1 VIGERRVKIVAII
14 AGTLAIIAT
23 AAFPATAA
31 PSRQVQFD
39 YAKFNEALNRFEAAH
54 PEDYLGRERVLK
66 AWGATDYRVTLPGL
80 GLQNAT
86 ASSAQAAID
95 RYRASMHAS
104 APNPNVLS
112 VSGSTALLRTGE
124 YLVQGDWNFSDK
136 FVGMAAP
143 TDIAALEYS
152 SKCWRGARAYF
163 SIADYQGTGHNSLG
177 NWYSADPSNFRHAL
191 AIRDGV
197 SGFVSY
203 NDNGNIRYFMQNT
216 GCFTKDIRA
225 SFQYEHNQR
234 GSVIGVSVGWGV
246 LSVSYNKP
254 DIQWQKSTG
263 IFS

>member
-1 VIGERRVKIVAII
+1 
-14 AGTLAIIAT
+14 
-23 AAFPATAA
+23 
-31 PSRQVQFD
+31 
-39 YAKFNEALNRFEAAH
+39 
-54 PEDYLGRERVLK
+54 
-66 AWGATDYRVTLPGL
+66 
-80 GLQNAT
+80 
-86 ASSAQAAID
+86 
-95 RYRASMHAS
+95 MHAS
-104 APNPNVLS
+104 APNPHVLS

-124 YLVQGDWNFSDK
+124 YRVQGDWNFSDK

-163 SIADYQGTGHNSLG
+163 SIADYQGN
-177 NWYSADPSNFRHAL
+177 PSNFRHAL